1 MDCNRPN
8 IAIKSI
14 GNKLTCPIVKG
25 FTNMSISKR
34 TVFAMACICLA
45 AASSLFA
52 ATFTV
57 SKDGRGAYTT
67 IQAAVTAARAG
78 DIVMIL
84 DAATYP
90 EQVTI
95 DSTKSGLTLISSAPT
110 SLNKPR
116 VVWQDLADV
125 HPKTY
130 AESQIDSMINFDQ
143 NGALRILR
151 AQNVTINGI
160 AIDGGGPYVY
170 GYGCI
175 WSQQNDLVA
184 GNAALT
190 IWVSGGA
197 HILNCDVS
205 NAYWGINFKDRNE
218 GGIFANANPSDI
230 QPQNI
235 VPMSGFGRTG
245 NHVIEYTRI
254 HNNSFG
260 LYFESSWDLGSTI
273 RYNLIFENHHQT
285 AAFAKTVSTSPT
297 GNNCE
302 TEGKNQPGGAM
313 MFKDV
318 AYSPLSIYNN
328 TFWHNF
334 LLFVGG
340 WRPGA
345 QHLIFNNIFAK
356 PFEYWSADPSFSNDS
371 YMEMSATFANRMDNC
386 IYACQNQAPQTG
398 YVSIMNGFPQVQGVN
413 GQPPAPGTILSVAA
427 ANQAFPVAANVRW
440 IEMDS
445 TRFQSMDP
453 ASINFLT
460 PNWNDTLIAKYIKN
474 QGWQASGVKNMDG
487 SVADLGA
494 VSSDGGRPTDFTT
507 IRPTDPVLI
516 TGTSATIKFAIDLH
530 TGQFQNP
537 TAKLFRFVSNL
548 PAVANWDPAAV
559 ITAANINNIT
569 LPAAPALQVG
579 INTYTFTIPVTQT
592 TDYAFFEGIFEGTD
606 QNGKKYTSSTGFLP
620 YRNLNYKFVVQVQKA
635 GTLQLLDTVRVG
647 DTVLLNVIP
656 QKKDGTAFANNIKP
670 VQASL
675 ASGFTLYETSDGKA
689 LTYPQGITG
698 QTRVPVVFTKVP
710 QGGIEIVSLTGIW
723 GGPNDTEVFQ
733 GSAAIRV
740 LPGPPAAVVFQDPP
754 SNSLTLNRT
763 SFPVIP
769 PGPIYNGKLN
779 VYDVYGNI
787 VNTSTQVTLNSLS
800 PNLATVDGTSQDT
813 TITTDLSGVGTFGI
827 QTTNLAQFSNPISIQ
842 ALLTGKTSRD
852 TTTMTVGKTAD
863 HLVIFYGDTASYNP
877 NAQDSGQVGDK
888 LKITIIA
895 TKSASHG
902 MDSLSLGRTDTV
914 SVSPS
919 GLVFYSSAT
928 ATTQTTS
935 VILVGGRATIWVSSA
950 TPISNGSITV
960 SSSSLSSVTRSGINF
975 TQPLVVIDSAFY
987 YADNG
992 TGSVNRVE
1000 IYYDKKLPLIPDSIT
1015 LYWPL
1020 KSTSTVQ
1027 TVSGSQLSFAPDSMH
1042 LTINLTTPFPP
1053 GLTYATSADKLGISY
1068 NRPNT
1073 APGVSATA
1081 TNFAITERVGP
1092 LIMSAQVVERL
1103 SSGAGTDTMYV
1114 TFSEPVPLTSLT
1126 GANNALILIKNG
1138 ATYELSITNAIPITS
1153 TRFELTVSST
1163 TAPPQLGDSLRI
1175 DAAGPITDS
1184 LGNKANALNRP
1195 VVISIKTIPAP
1206 ITNAWYLDK
1215 NADGVVD
1222 AVRITFAKS
1231 VSLSD
1236 LVVSLAW
1243 GDVNPAYTNTI
1254 ADSLLSFFGGTDSI
1268 IEVNVQG
1275 AFKTI
1280 STDSIKTSGSMQ
1292 ATVSFI
1298 SMPEDPAE
1306 GSAVT
1311 DSAAPVIVSAKYF
1324 PGAIGTGAGNSIDTL
1339 SVVFSEPIS
1348 PINSTTPFQL
1358 KTKLNA
1364 TYTLSLVSPLLQG
1377 SGPTLRFIVS
1387 QIQGVVYPQTGDSLW
1402 IDPKAGVADAA
1413 GIIQNNPNNRHVVLT
1428 VAPIPYSPPK
1438 VTILLNP
1445 FRISGQIMNGPPEAG
1460 AITGTVI
1467 EVKPPQQLTG
1477 LIAFSASV
1485 KIYDILGNAVVKD
1498 ITFKQSSSTGLLYY
1512 NWDGRNFNS
1521 RYVGTGAYVA
1531 MITVTDSNGK
1541 SSTTKLTIGVIR

>member
-1 MDCNRPN
+1 
-8 IAIKSI
+8 
-14 GNKLTCPIVKG
+14 
-25 FTNMSISKR
+25 MSISKR

-45 AASSLFA
+45 GASSLFA

-67 IQAAVTAARAG
+67 IQAAVTASRAG
-78 DIVMIL
+78 DIVLIL

-116 VVWQDLADV
+116 VVWQDLVNV

-175 WSQQNDLVA
+175 WSNANDLVA

-205 NAYWGINFKDRNE
+205 NAFWGINFKDRNE
-218 GGIFANANPSDI
+218 GGIFANANPSDL

-297 GNNCE
+297 GNNCG
-302 TEGKNQPGGAM
+302 TDGKNQPGGAM

-356 PFEYWSADPSFSNDS
+356 PFEYWSVDPSFSNDS
-371 YMEMSATFANRMDNC
+371 YMEMSATFANRMNNC

-413 GQPPAPGTILSVAA
+413 GQPPAPGTLLSVAA
-427 ANQAFPVAANVRW
+427 ANQAFPVAANIRW

-507 IRPTDPVLI
+507 IRPTDPVSI

-656 QKKDGTAFANNIKP
+656 QKKDGTAFANNIRP

-675 ASGFTLYETSDGKA
+675 ASGFTIYETSDGKA
-689 LTYPQGITG
+689 LTYPLGITG

-710 QGGIEIVSLTGIW
+710 QGGIEIVSLSGIW

-733 GSAAIRV
+733 GSATIRL
-740 LPGPPAAVVFQDPP
+740 LPGPPAAVVFQNPP
-754 SNSLTLNRT
+754 SNSFGANP
-763 SFPVIP
+763 PVIG
-769 PGPIYNGKLN
+769 PGSVFPGQLY
-779 VYDVYGNI
+779 VYDTYGNR
-787 VNTSTQVTLNSLS
+787 VNTSSSVTLSSLS
-800 PNLATVDGTSQDT
+800 ANIANIVGANPTLA
-813 TITTDLSGVGTFGI
+813 ITTDSTGVGTFGV
-827 QTTNLAQFSNPISIQ
+827 QTTNAATKGEIFNIT
-842 ALLTGKTSRD
+842 ALLTGKNNND
-852 TTTMTVGKTAD
+852 TAAMIVGNPLD
-863 HLVIFYGDTASYNP
+863 HLVIFYGDTASYDA
-877 NAQDSGQVGDK
+877 NAQLSGQVGDK

-895 TKSASHG
+895 TKSASPNQ
-902 MDSLSLGRTDTV
+902 DSLSLGRTDTV
-914 SVSPS
+914 TVMSPS
-919 GLVFYSSAT
+919 GLLFYNSAT

-935 VILVGGRATIWVSSA
+935 VILVGGKATIWVSST
-950 TPISNGSITV
+950 TPISNGSVTA
-960 SSSSLSSVTRSGINF
+960 SSSLSPVTRSGINF

-1042 LTINLTTPFPP
+1042 LTINLTAPFPP

-1073 APGVSATA
+1073 APGVTATP

-1103 SSGAGTDTMYV
+1103 SSGLGTDTLYV
-1114 TFSEPVPLTSLT
+1114 TFSEPVQAASLA
-1126 GANNALILIKNG
+1126 GNALILIKNG
-1138 ATYELSITNAIPITS
+1138 TTYELSIANATSITS
-1153 TRFELTVSST
+1153 TRFVLTVVST
-1163 TAPPQLGDSLRI
+1163 TGQPQLGDSLRI
-1175 DAAGPITDS
+1175 DAAGPIIDA

-1206 ITNAWYLDK
+1206 ITKAWYLDK

-1222 AVRITFAKS
+1222 AVRIIFAKS

-1243 GDVNPAYTNTI
+1243 GDVNPAY
-1254 ADSLLSFFGGTDSI
+1254 ADSIAASRLSFFGGTDSI

-1306 GSAVT
+1306 GSAVA

-1339 SVVFSEPIS
+1339 SVAFSEPVTAMS
-1348 PINSTTPFQL
+1348 STLPPFQL
-1358 KTKLNA
+1358 DTKSNA
-1364 TYTLSLVSPLLQG
+1364 LYTLSLVVPSLS
-1377 SGPTLRFIVS
+1377 SGASTLRFIVS
-1387 QIQGVVYPQTGDSLW
+1387 QIQGVVFPQTGDSIW
-1402 IDPKAGVADAA
+1402 INPTAGVGDAA
-1413 GIIQNNPNNRHVVLT
+1413 GVIQNNPGNRHVILT
-1428 VAPIPYSPPK
+1428 VAPIPYSPPQ
-1438 VTILLNP
+1438 VTIVKNP
-1445 FRISGQIMNGPPEAG
+1445 FSIVGSVFDAGSGVPAG
-1460 AITGTVI
+1460 TGTII
-1467 EVKPPQQLTG
+1467 EVSPSKQLTG
-1477 LIAFSASV
+1477 LISFAANV

-1498 ITFKQSSSTGLLYY
+1498 VTFKQSPSTGILYY
-1512 NWDGRNFNS
+1512 NWDGRNLNS
-1521 RYVGTGAYVA
+1521 RFVGTGAYIAIVS
-1531 MITVTDSNGK
+1531 VTDSNGK
-1541 SSTTKLTIGVIR
+1541 SFSKKLTIGVIR